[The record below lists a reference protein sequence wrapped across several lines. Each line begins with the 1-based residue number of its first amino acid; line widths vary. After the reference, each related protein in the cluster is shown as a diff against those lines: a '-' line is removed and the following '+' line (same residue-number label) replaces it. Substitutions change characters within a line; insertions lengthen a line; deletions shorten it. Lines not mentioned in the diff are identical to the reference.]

1 MRIKVVLHTYAQTA
15 YEQYTH
21 VFKTA
26 EVEIPDDGHEWH
38 VAGEEWSG
46 GSESDENAGRD

>member
-26 EVEIPDDGHEWH
+26 EVEIPDDGHE
-38 VAGEEWSG
+38 
-46 GSESDENAGRD
+46 